1 MYSYSIISSQ
11 ARTPSTR
18 GISTILRSFRETQ
31 GRFIWPPTS
40 AACQKESTTSK
51 DLDRKNEIG
60 PIYAPYKEENRSVTT
75 TKQQKEKKIF
85 RNEKEGPS
93 SRQEELSET
102 KRREDPPK
110 TRPPRRTFR
119 SEASGRPAEDE
130 NTERTL
136 QKRRAKKTSRNR
148 NCGTHTA
155 RRQLHASRRRQART
169 RRRQN
174 PGSDSASNAEPG
186 RKPPSRALTSS

>member
-1 MYSYSIISSQ
+1 MYSYSIISPQ
-11 ARTPSTR
+11 ARTASTR
-18 GISTILRSFRETQ
+18 GISTIRRSFRETQ

-40 AACQKESTTSK
+40 EACQKESTTSK

-60 PIYAPYKEENRSVTT
+60 PVYAPYREGNRSVTT

-110 TRPPRRTFR
+110 TRAPRGPFR
-119 SEASGRPAEDE
+119 SEASSARKTLKPNENLRAEPSQLE
-130 NTERTL
+130 GKLPGGPKARLTGS
-136 QKRRAKKTSRNR
+136 KRR
-148 NCGTHTA
+148 GT
-155 RRQLHASRRRQART
+155 L
-169 RRRQN
+169 
-174 PGSDSASNAEPG
+174 
-186 RKPPSRALTSS
+186 

>member
-60 PIYAPYKEENRSVTT
+60 PVYAPYKEENRSVTT

-110 TRPPRRTFR
+110 TRAPRGPFR
-119 SEASGRPAEDE
+119 S
-130 NTERTL
+130 
-136 QKRRAKKTSRNR
+136 K
-148 NCGTHTA
+148 
-155 RRQLHASRRRQART
+155 
-169 RRRQN
+169 
-174 PGSDSASNAEPG
+174 EPG
-186 RKPPSRALTSS
+186 RPPGTEITDSSSTTSRITTTSSPDEKTSKSRFGLSKQR